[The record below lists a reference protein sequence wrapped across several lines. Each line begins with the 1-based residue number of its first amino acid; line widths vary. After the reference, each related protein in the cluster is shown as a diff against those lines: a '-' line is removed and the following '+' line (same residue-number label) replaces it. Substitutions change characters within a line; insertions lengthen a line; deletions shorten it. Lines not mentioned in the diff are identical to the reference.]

1 MLQLIGSCK
10 AVNSFILSVMAVLV
24 YSACSENAR
33 PTEYLDLARGQV
45 ERIENF
51 ESQFITPRNVDVWL
65 PDDYSADKKY
75 AVLYMHDGQ
84 MLFDSTRSWNKQ
96 EWGVDETM
104 GQLLE
109 EDKIREAIVVGIWN
123 TAFRHSEYFPQKP
136 FESLPEAFQD
146 SLLSDYKRN
155 ETSSLFKMEVVS
167 DKYLAFI
174 VKELKP
180 FIDEKYATYSDREN
194 TFIAGSSMGGLIS
207 LYALCEYPEIF
218 AGAGCLSTHWIGI
231 FDTLN
236 NPIPK
241 LFSQYV
247 ENNLP
252 SPESHRLY
260 FDFGTE
266 TLDAF
271 YEPHQRE
278 IDSILL
284 KKGYG
289 DQNWKTMKFEGA
301 NHSEK
306 AWNKRLDIPLTFLLG
321 GKQ

>member
-1 MLQLIGSCK
+1 MLQLIGSRK
-10 AVNSFILSVMAVLV
+10 AVNSLILSVMAVLV

-51 ESQFITPRNVDVWL
+51 ESQFITARNIDVWL

-123 TAFRHSEYFPQKP
+123 TEFRHSEYFPQKP

-180 FIDEKYATYSDREN
+180 FIDEKYATYSDRAN

-207 LYALCEYPEIF
+207 LYALCEYPEVF

-247 ENNLP
+247 ENN
-252 SPESHRLY
+252 
-260 FDFGTE
+260 
-266 TLDAF
+266 
-271 YEPHQRE
+271 
-278 IDSILL
+278 
-284 KKGYG
+284 
-289 DQNWKTMKFEGA
+289 
-301 NHSEK
+301 
-306 AWNKRLDIPLTFLLG
+306 
-321 GKQ
+321 